1 MEKEDKKSYIEFISS
16 LSLEEESY
24 LYSIG
29 GLIWVVI

>member
-1 MEKEDKKSYIEFISS
+1 MEKEDKKSYREFISS

-29 GLIWVVI
+29 GLVWII